1 MGKKVKSEKKNK
13 QEKKDKQ
20 GKKDKSSGAE
30 KKLKKLN
37 EDISSARKKMVKLL
51 SKQAKMDV
59 QDYTLKDKSGSDIK
73 LSQLFE
79 DKKDLVLV
87 HNMGKSCPYCTL
99 WADGFSGV
107 SYFIEKKN
115 AFALVSPDEPEVHKE
130 FAESRGWKF
139 PSYSAAG
146 STFIKDMGYVTDEGS
161 YWPGVSVFH
170 KDDEGKITRVAK
182 DYFGP
187 GDFYS
192 APWHFFE
199 LVPSLRENNEEGE
212 D

>member
-1 MGKKVKSEKKNK
+1 MSKKEKKS
-13 QEKKDKQ
+13 KK
-20 GKKDKSSGAE
+20 KSAE
-30 KKLKKLN
+30 AIQKKLQKL
-37 EDISSARKKMVKLL
+37 EKDIASSRKKMVKLL
-51 SKQAKMDV
+51 SRQAKMDV
-59 QDYTLKDKSGSDIK
+59 QDYTLKDKSGTDIM
-73 LSQLFE
+73 LSQLFG
-79 DKKDLVLV
+79 DKNDLVLV

-99 WADGFSGV
+99 WADGFSGA
-107 SYFIEKKN
+107 SYFIEKKT
-115 AFALVSPDEPEVHKE
+115 AFALVSPDEPAVHKE

-146 STFIKDMGYVTDEGS
+146 TTFIKDMGYLTEDGG

-170 KDDEGKITRVAK
+170 KDEAGKITRVAK
-182 DYFGP
+182 DFFGP

-199 LVPSLRENNEEGE
+199 LVPSLRKQNEEGE